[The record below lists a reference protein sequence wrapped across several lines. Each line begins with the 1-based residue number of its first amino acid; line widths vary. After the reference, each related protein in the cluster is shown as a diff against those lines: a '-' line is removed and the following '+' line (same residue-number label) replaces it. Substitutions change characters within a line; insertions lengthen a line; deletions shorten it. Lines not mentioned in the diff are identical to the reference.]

1 MRLVLRFLI
10 GLMLFPVVTG
20 AQFAPETPRLVSPHG
35 SGGLGVHWLR
45 AHTLPFDDEAVLT
58 TWAMPG
64 LPTGMRL
71 RGGVGRGAHDGN
83 ALFGGFDLQRPAW
96 RGDASVPFAIDW
108 QGGASASF
116 GDYVVVSVPAGITG
130 GMILGSGA
138 ITLAP
143 YLTAGAVA
151 DLSLGDLAP
160 ERAFT
165 VSPTL
170 DAGLDV
176 GFDRARRVVLR
187 LAAALGDRQAVSLG
201 IAVGAGSSARAR

>member
-45 AHTLPFDDEAVLT
+45 AHTLPFDDEAVLV

-64 LPTGMRL
+64 LPAGMRL

-83 ALFGGFDLQRPAW
+83 AFFGGFDLQRPAW
-96 RGDASVPFAIDW
+96 RGDASLPFAIDW

-116 GDYVVVSVPAGITG
+116 GDYVVLSVPVGITG
-130 GMILGSGA
+130 GIAYGSGA
-138 ITLAP
+138 MTLAP

-151 DLSLGDLAP
+151 DVSMGDLAP
-160 ERAFT
+160 GRTFNL
-165 VSPTL
+165 SPTL
-170 DAGLDV
+170 DAGVDV
-176 GFDRARRVVLR
+176 GFDRQRRIVLR
-187 LAAALGDRQAVSLG
+187 LATALGDRHALSVG
-201 IAVGAGSSARAR
+201 MAVGLGPAR